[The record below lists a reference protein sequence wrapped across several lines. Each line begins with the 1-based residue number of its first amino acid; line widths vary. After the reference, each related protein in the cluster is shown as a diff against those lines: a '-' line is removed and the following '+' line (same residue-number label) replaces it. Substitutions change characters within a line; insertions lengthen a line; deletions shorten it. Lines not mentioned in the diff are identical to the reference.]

1 MKIKSI
7 KLCNFG
13 SYLGENIF
21 NIDSSNT
28 DNKIVL
34 IGGKNGAGKTTLF
47 SGIRLCLYGYR
58 AYGFLNLNTHY
69 KREIKKIFNDISRYD
84 ETSTCYVEI
93 LLTMNNEQGEDVYE
107 LRREWNMFSSKLV
120 DFETFI
126 VKKNNI
132 LLNEEEVN
140 DFENYVLNIIP
151 PELFEMFFFDGEQIA
166 DYFLGEDGNEKI
178 KSAFMVLCGYDVFD
192 VLEKNFR
199 RITYGK
205 KNGNKNSGEK
215 YLEAK
220 DNLEKLNLAL
230 QEKEQI
236 YLETKDK
243 IEELKSQMSELDK
256 AYKISGGLLYEELGE
271 KFGLLKAEERL
282 REEKNILL
290 KKMAN
295 DVIPYII
302 LKNQLMDVMHQLNLE
317 QEHQQFEVLKESLK
331 KLLPVVMKNVYEKL
345 EWKDD
350 EELTGLI
357 QDEMEYQASLE
368 HEIKE
373 EPIFYLSKQDTNV
386 IQTKIS
392 NYLILDKDDV
402 ILAEQEIQES
412 ILRSQ
417 KIRDEIDNS
426 TTEGAEEYMRK
437 RQLIEEEINNLV
449 QECQYEQENI
459 QTLKNDIKDAE
470 LVLKREE
477 KKLDEELKNQ
487 SITTLSAKAI
497 SFLDKLQ
504 QRLFYNEIK
513 KVEQLFIQ
521 KIDVLARKSHFI
533 DKIYIDSDFNI
544 RIFKKA
550 FIPSN
555 VLCQKIILIG
565 EEKYLEENSKIHCDS
580 ILEATNATDIADF
593 VDSYK
598 DKTNLLECLQEID
611 KTRLSKGEKQVF
623 IMALYWSIM
632 QLSRYNVPFII
643 DTPFARIDTEHRANI
658 TKNFFM
664 DLKGQVFIFS
674 TNEEIVGDNFE
685 IMKPVVQATFL
696 LENVDNS
703 CTKIKANEYFEVK

>member
-13 SYLGENIF
+13 SYMGENVF
-21 NIDSSNT
+21 NLDSTNA

-69 KREIKKIFNDISRYD
+69 KREIKKIFNDISKYD
-84 ETSTCYVEI
+84 ETSTCYIE
-93 LLTMNNEQGEDVYE
+93 LLLSMNNEQGEDVYE
-107 LRREWNMFSSKLV
+107 LRREWNMFSLKLV

-126 VKKNNI
+126 VKKNGT

-140 DFENYVLNIIP
+140 DFENYILNIIP

-205 KNGNKNSGEK
+205 KSGSNSSGEK
-215 YLEAK
+215 FLEAK
-220 DNLEKLNLAL
+220 DNLERLSAAL
-230 QEKEQI
+230 EEKEQL
-236 YLETKDK
+236 YLDTKDK
-243 IEELKSQMSELDK
+243 IEEIKSQISAMDR

-271 KFGLLKAEERL
+271 KLGLLKTEERL
-282 REEKNILL
+282 REEKKTLL

-302 LKNQLMDVMHQLNLE
+302 LRNQLKEVFHQLSIE
-317 QEHQQFEVLKESLK
+317 QEQQQYEVLKESLK
-331 KLLPVVMKNVYEKL
+331 ELLPIALKNVYAKL
-345 EWKDD
+345 EWKND

-357 QDEMEYQASLE
+357 QDELEHQASLA

-373 EPIFYLSKQDTNV
+373 EPIFNISKQETNAV
-386 IQTKIS
+386 QAKIS
-392 NYLILDKDDV
+392 SYLALDRKDV
-402 ILAEQEIQES
+402 ISTEHEIQES
-412 ILRSQ
+412 IVRSQ
-417 KIRDEIDNS
+417 KIRNEIDNS
-426 TTEGAEEYMRK
+426 TIEGAEEYMQK
-437 RQLIEEEINNLV
+437 RQLLEEEINCLT
-449 QECQYEQENI
+449 QECQDEQEDI
-459 QTLKNDIKDAE
+459 QQLKNNIKDAE
-470 LVLKREE
+470 LWLKREE
-477 KKLDEELKNQ
+477 KKLDEELKNL

-497 SFLDKLQ
+497 SFLNKLQ
-504 QRLFYNEIK
+504 QRLFYNEIR
-513 KVEQLFIQ
+513 KVEQLFMG

-533 DKIYIDSDFNI
+533 DNIYIDNDFNI

-550 FIPSN
+550 SIPCG
-555 VLCQKIILIG
+555 VLCQKILLVG
-565 EEKYLEENSKIHCDS
+565 VDKYIEVNSEIHCNS
-580 ILEATNATDIADF
+580 ILDAARVNSLEDF
-593 VDSYK
+593 VKKYK
-598 DKTNLLECLQEID
+598 DQTCLIDCLQEID
-611 KTRLSKGEKQVF
+611 KSRLSKGEKQVF

-632 QLSRYNVPFII
+632 QLSRYDVPFII

-664 DLKGQVFIFS
+664 DLKGQIFIFS
-674 TNEEIVGDNFE
+674 TNEEIIGNNFD
-685 IMKPVVQATFL
+685 IMKSKIQATFL

-703 CTKIKANEYFEVK
+703 CTKIKVNEYFEVN